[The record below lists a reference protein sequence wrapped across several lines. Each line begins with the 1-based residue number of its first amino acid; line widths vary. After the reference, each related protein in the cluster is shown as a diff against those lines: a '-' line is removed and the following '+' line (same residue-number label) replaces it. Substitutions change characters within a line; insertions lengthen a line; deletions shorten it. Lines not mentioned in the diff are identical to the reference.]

1 MIIREMILF
10 SLLCLGALFF
20 NSSEFVDTGIVP
32 KWYMTIAM
40 GIVLVVYYLILSQR
54 KRSFSFEMQG
64 IIYAIIISCALQAL
78 YGILQYWGVLQC
90 TSSFRITGSFD
101 NPAGFASSDYP
112 ITCMWCLFVRL
123 TGRSI
128 EYIYV
133 GCYLGVSV
141 CFLE

>member
-20 NSSEFVDTGIVP
+20 NSSEFVGTEIVP
-32 KWYMTIAM
+32 KWYMTITM
-40 GIVLVVYYLILSQR
+40 GILLVVYYLILSQR
-54 KRSFSFEMQG
+54 KRPFSFEMQG

-101 NPAGFASSDYP
+101 NPAGFAS
-112 ITCMWCLFVRL
+112 
-123 TGRSI
+123 
-128 EYIYV
+128 
-133 GCYLGVSV
+133 
-141 CFLE
+141 

>member
-32 KWYMTIAM
+32 KWYMTITM

-64 IIYAIIISCALQAL
+64 IIYAIIISLLCRH
-78 YGILQYWGVLQC
+78 YMESYNIGECYNVLH
-90 TSSFRITGSFD
+90 
-101 NPAGFASSDYP
+101 
-112 ITCMWCLFVRL
+112 L
-123 TGRSI
+123 
-128 EYIYV
+128 
-133 GCYLGVSV
+133 LG
-141 CFLE
+141 

>member
-1 MIIREMILF
+1 
-10 SLLCLGALFF
+10 
-20 NSSEFVDTGIVP
+20 
-32 KWYMTIAM
+32 M

-101 NPAGFASSDYP
+101 NPAGFASSLCAGIP
-112 ITCMWCLFVRL
+112 FLWFVWNGL
-123 TGRSI
+123 KECQKQDVEAENCRS
-128 EYIYV
+128 
-133 GCYLGVSV
+133 GCTRMDDRAAQHCGTNEP
-141 CFLE
+141 FA

>member
-32 KWYMTIAM
+32 KWYMTITM
-40 GIVLVVYYLILSQR
+40 GILLVAYYLILSQR
-54 KRSFSFEMQG
+54 KRPFSFEMQG

-90 TSSFRITGSFD
+90 TSLIIRQGL
-101 NPAGFASSDYP
+101 PLLYVP
-112 ITCMWCLFVRL
+112 VYLFCGL
-123 TGRSI
+123 YGM
-128 EYIYV
+128 
-133 GCYLGVSV
+133 G
-141 CFLE
+141 

>member
-32 KWYMTIAM
+32 KWYMTITM

-64 IIYAIIISCALQAL
+64 IIYYFMCFAGIIWNPT
-78 YGILQYWGVLQC
+78 IL
-90 TSSFRITGSFD
+90 GSVTMYFI
-101 NPAGFASSDYP
+101 F
-112 ITCMWCLFVRL
+112 
-123 TGRSI
+123 
-128 EYIYV
+128 
-133 GCYLGVSV
+133 
-141 CFLE
+141 